1 MAHSQP
7 LTKEERKGM
16 KPMHSF
22 EALNQ
27 WRQLILSQRD
37 PNQTVIYLCQGP
49 GCSAYG
55 GDEVSTAFEKA
66 ISDQGLDKQVT
77 LKKTGCHGF
86 CERAPML
93 VIAPQEILY
102 QQVSPEDVPEIVS
115 ETLIKKNIIGR
126 LIYKDPASGK
136 PYIHAYEVPFYQ
148 KQNRVVLSD
157 NGRIDPTS
165 LEDYIACQGYAALGT
180 VLFSMTP
187 EETIEAVEKSGLRGR
202 GGAGFP
208 TGTKWKLARQN
219 PGKAKY
225 VVCNADE
232 GDPGAFMDRSIL
244 EGNPHSVLEGMA
256 IAGYAI
262 GASEGYIYVRA
273 EYPIATKH
281 LGIALTQAEEKGLLG
296 DHILGSDFHF
306 HISIREGAGAFVCG
320 EETALIASLEGR
332 RGMPRI
338 RPPFPAQAG
347 FRKLPTSINN
357 VETFANLRS
366 IILKGWQWYAA
377 MGTEKSKGTK
387 IFSVTGRIN
396 NTGLVE
402 VPMGTTL
409 RQVIFDI
416 GGGIPKGRQFK
427 GVQMGGPSGG
437 CIPAR
442 YLDIPID
449 YDSLRQVGSMMG
461 SGGMIVMDE
470 NTCMV
475 DIARYFLS
483 FTQDESCGKCTP
495 CRLGTTQ
502 MLKILTRITRG
513 EGREGDIEQLQRI
526 GQAVKSSS
534 LCGLGQSCANPV
546 LTTIQHFREEYELH
560 IREKRCPAATC
571 DAMVISACQH
581 ACPAGI
587 DVPNYVAAIAEG
599 RYAQAVE
606 IIREKNPFP
615 AVCGRI
621 CIHPCELKCRRGE
634 LDEPVAIRS
643 LKRFAADWYFEH
655 QGTAGSPFPI
665 TKNQK
670 VAIVGAGP
678 AGLTCAYFLAK
689 RGYPVTVFESQSIAG
704 GMLGITVP
712 EFRLPREIIQK
723 EIDYIESCGVEIRYN
738 TPIDARH
745 TITDLKEEGYKA
757 IFIAAGAQSSKRIG
771 VPGEEEGL
779 EGLYYGLKFLSDIKT
794 GGKIRLD
801 GRVVVVGGGNVAVDV
816 ARTALRV
823 GAQEVLLYCLESRNE
838 MPAWE
843 KEIKEAI
850 EEGVV
855 INPSWG
861 PKEILRKENKVV
873 GIDFVRCLS
882 VFDFEGRF
890 KPTFDLETTESVEAG
905 TVIVSIGQAVDLS
918 FLSRDSQ
925 LERALWGTLEV
936 DQNTL
941 ATNIP
946 GIFAGGDFT
955 TGPTFVIRAIGSGRR
970 AALAIDQYLEGK
982 KGKVQMPDEKTA
994 LKTEALLAQEEETI
1008 QAKPRFKTE
1017 MHRPSERVKDFREV
1031 EIGLSLEQAHLEA
1044 RRCLRCDLEKK

>member
-1 MAHSQP
+1 MP
-7 LTKEERKGM
+7 RLT
-16 KPMHSF
+16 SF
-22 EALNQ
+22 EELNE
-27 WRQLILSQRD
+27 WRQVILNRRD
-37 PNQTVIYLCQGP
+37 PNQTVIYLCNGP

-55 GDEVSTAFEKA
+55 GDEVYEAFIRA
-66 ISDQGLDKQVT
+66 IQDQGLGKEV
-77 LKKTGCHGF
+77 LVKKTGCHGF
-86 CERAPML
+86 CERAPLM

-102 QQVSPEDVPEIVS
+102 QQVNPDDVPEIVA
-115 ETLIKKNIIGR
+115 ETIIKKNIIGR
-126 LIYKDPASGK
+126 LLYKDIATGK
-136 PYIHAYEVPFYQ
+136 VYLYTHEIPFYQ
-148 KQNRVVLSD
+148 KQRRVVLSE

-165 LEDYIACQGYAALGT
+165 IEDYVAFNGYAALSKI
-180 VLFSMTP
+180 LRSLTP
-187 EETIEAVEKSGLRGR
+187 EDVIDTVEKSGLRGR

-208 TGTKWKLARQN
+208 TGIKWRLTRQN
-219 PGKAKY
+219 PGQAKY

-256 IAGYAI
+256 IAGYAY
-262 GASEGYIYVRA
+262 GAAEGYIYVRA

-281 LGIALTQAEEKGLLG
+281 LGLAMVQAEERGLLG
-296 DHILGSDFHF
+296 HHILGTDFNF
-306 HISIREGAGAFVCG
+306 RIFIREGAGAFVCG

-338 RPPFPAQAG
+338 RPPFPAQSG
-347 FRKLPTSINN
+347 FRGQPTSINN

-366 IILKGWQWYAA
+366 IILNGWEWYAA
-377 MGTEKSKGTK
+377 IGTEKSKGTK

-409 RQVIFDI
+409 KQVIFDI

-442 YLDIPID
+442 YLNIPID
-449 YDSLRQVGSMMG
+449 YDSLKQVGSMMG

-475 DIARYFLS
+475 DIARYFLT
-483 FTQDESCGKCTP
+483 FTQDESCGKCSP

-513 EGREGDIEQLQRI
+513 EGRDGDIEELIRI
-526 GQAVKSSS
+526 GKAVKDSS

-546 LTTIQHFREEYELH
+546 LTTIQHFREEYEQH
-560 IREKRCPAATC
+560 IREKKCPAATC

-599 RYAQAVE
+599 QYAQAVD
-606 IIREKNPFP
+606 IIRERNPFP

-643 LKRFAADWYFEH
+643 LKRYAADWYFE
-655 QGTAGSPFPI
+655 QSDQPVTLFPK
-665 TKNQK
+665 TRNQK

-678 AGLTCAYFLAK
+678 AGLTCGYFLAK
-689 RGYPVTVFESQSIAG
+689 MGYPVTVFEAQAVAG

-712 EFRLPREIIQK
+712 DFRLPRDIIQK
-723 EIDYIESCGVEIRYN
+723 EIDYIQSCGVEIRYN

-745 TITDLKEEGYKA
+745 TVTDLKEEGYNA
-757 IFIAAGAQSSKRIG
+757 VFIAAGAQSSKKVG

-779 EGLYYGLKFLSDIKT
+779 GGLYYGLKFLSDIKT
-794 GGKIRLD
+794 GQVISLQ
-801 GRVVVVGGGNVAVDV
+801 GRVVVIGGGNVAIDV
-816 ARTALRV
+816 ARTALRL
-823 GAQEVLLYCLESRNE
+823 GAREVQLFCLEARDE

-843 KEIKEAI
+843 KEIGEAV
-850 EEGVV
+850 EEG
-855 INPSWG
+855 IILNPSWG
-861 PKEILRKENKVV
+861 PKEIKQENGKVTA
-873 GIDFVRCLS
+873 IEFVRCLS
-882 VFDFEGRF
+882 VFDNEGRF
-890 KPTFDLETTESVEAG
+890 KPTFDLETTRLVKADA
-905 TVIVSIGQAVDLS
+905 VIISIGQAPDLS

-925 LERALWGTLEV
+925 LERALWGTLTV
-936 DQNTL
+936 DENTL

-955 TGPTFVIRAIGSGRR
+955 TGPTFVIRAIASGRR
-970 AALAIDQYLEGK
+970 AALAIDQYLRGIQ
-982 KGKVQMPDEKTA
+982 GRVQIPDEKTA
-994 LKTEALLAQEEETI
+994 FKAEALLAQEEETI
-1008 QAKPRFKTE
+1008 QAKPRMKTVL
-1017 MHRPSERVKDFREV
+1017 HTPQERIKDFREV
-1031 EIGLSLEQAHLEA
+1031 EIGLSDVQAHSEA

>member
-1 MAHSQP
+1 MERMNS
-7 LTKEERKGM
+7 LEELG
-16 KPMHSF
+16 
-22 EALNQ
+22 Q
-27 WRQLILSQRD
+27 WRESLLNQRD
-37 PNQTVIYLCQGP
+37 PNQTTIFLCQGP

-55 GDEVSTAFEKA
+55 GDEVYGAFEK
-66 ISDQGLDKQVT
+66 IIQERDLGKQVSV
-77 LKKTGCHGF
+77 KKTGCHGF
-86 CERAPML
+86 CERAPLL
-93 VIAPQEILY
+93 VISPPGIFY
-102 QQVSPEDVPEIVS
+102 QQVSPDDVPEILF

-126 LIYKDPASGK
+126 LLYKDPITNT
-136 PYIHAYEVPFYQ
+136 PYLHAHEIPFYE
-148 KQNRVVLSD
+148 KQSRVVLSD

-165 LEDYIACQGYAALGT
+165 LEDYIACQGYTAIGSILT
-180 VLFSMTP
+180 SKTP
-187 EETIEAVEKSGLRGR
+187 EEVIEAVEKSGLRGR

-208 TGTKWKLARQN
+208 TGVKWRLARQN
-219 PGKAKY
+219 PGKSKF
-225 VVCNADE
+225 VICNADE

-281 LGIALTQAEEKGLLG
+281 LGIALTLAEERGLLG
-296 DHILGSDFHF
+296 DHILGSNFNFHVE
-306 HISIREGAGAFVCG
+306 IREGAGAFVCG

-347 FRKLPTSINN
+347 FRDLPTSINN

-366 IILKGWQWYAA
+366 IILNGWEWYAA

-409 RQVIFDI
+409 RQVIYDI
-416 GGGIPKGRQFK
+416 GGGIPKGRKFK

-483 FTQDESCGKCTP
+483 FTQDESCGKCSP
-495 CRLGTTQ
+495 CRQGTTQ
-502 MLKILTRITRG
+502 MLKILTRITKG
-513 EGREGDIEQLQRI
+513 EGKEGDIELLQRI
-526 GQAVKSSS
+526 GQTVKASS

-599 RYAQAVE
+599 NYAQAVE

-621 CIHPCELKCRRGE
+621 CIHPCEFKCRRGE

-643 LKRFAADWYFEH
+643 LKRYASDWYFEH
-655 QGTAGSPFPI
+655 LGTAGDPFPK
-665 TKNQK
+665 TKTQK
-670 VAIVGAGP
+670 VAVVGAGP

-689 RGYPVTVFESQSIAG
+689 AGYLVTVFEAQPIAG

-738 TPIDARH
+738 TPIDANH
-745 TITDLKEEGYKA
+745 TVTDLKKEGYEA
-757 IFIAAGAQSSKRIG
+757 VFIAAGAQSSKRIN
-771 VPGEEEGL
+771 VPGEEDGL
-779 EGLYYGLKFLSDIKT
+779 EGLYYGLKFLTDIKT
-794 GGKIRLD
+794 REKPRLE
-801 GRVVVVGGGNVAVDV
+801 GQVIVVGGGNVAIDV
-816 ARTALRV
+816 ARSALRL
-823 GAQEVLLYCLESRNE
+823 GAEEVQLYCLESRTE

-850 EEGVV
+850 EEG
-855 INPSWG
+855 IILNPSWG
-861 PKEILRKENKVV
+861 PKEILRHGNKVV
-873 GIDFVRCLS
+873 GMEFIRCLS
-882 VFDFEGRF
+882 VFDSEGRF
-890 KPTFDLETTESVEAG
+890 KPTFDPETTRLINAD
-905 TVIVSIGQAVDLS
+905 TVIISIGQAVDLS

-925 LERALWGTLEV
+925 LERALWGTLGVNE
-936 DQNTL
+936 NTL

-955 TGPTFVIRAIGSGRR
+955 TGPTFLIRAIGSGRR
-970 AALAIDQYLEGK
+970 AAVAIDQYL
-982 KGKVQMPDEKTA
+982 KGEKGQVLMSDEKTEA
-994 LKTEALLAQEEETI
+994 RTEALLAQEEETI
-1008 QAKPRFKTE
+1008 GVKPRVKAE
-1017 MHRPSERVKDFREV
+1017 IHRPQERIKDFREV
-1031 EIGLSLEQAHLEA
+1031 EIGITQEQAHREA
-1044 RRCLRCDLEKK
+1044 KRCLRCDLEKK

>member
-1 MAHSQP
+1 M
-7 LTKEERKGM
+7 ERITTIE
-16 KPMHSF
+16 S
-22 EALNQ
+22 LRQ
-27 WRQLILSQRD
+27 WRQNILDQRD
-37 PNQTVIYLCQGP
+37 PQQTIVYLCQGP

-55 GDEVSTAFEKA
+55 GDEVYEAFA
-66 ISDQGLDKQVT
+66 RAVAGQGLGRQV
-77 LKKTGCHGF
+77 LVKKTGCHGF

-93 VIAPQEILY
+93 VISPPEILY
-102 QQVSPEDVPEIVS
+102 QQVAPEDVPEIVS
-115 ETLIKKNIIGR
+115 ETLVKKNIIGR
-126 LIYKDPASGK
+126 LLYKDGAGK
-136 PYIHAYEVPFYQ
+136 SYIYAHEIPFYQ
-148 KQNRVVLSD
+148 KQNRVVLGD

-165 LEDYIACQGYAALGT
+165 LEDYIAGQGYAALGR
-180 VLFSMTP
+180 VLSSMTP
-187 EETIEAVEKSGLRGR
+187 EQVIEAVEKSGLRGR

-208 TGTKWKLARQN
+208 TGVKWKLARQN

-244 EGNPHSVLEGMA
+244 EGNPHSVVEGMA
-256 IAGYAI
+256 IAGYVI
-262 GASEGYIYVRA
+262 GAAEGYIYVRA

-281 LGIALTQAEEKGLLG
+281 LGLAMADAENRGLLG
-296 DHILGSDFHF
+296 DHILGSDFNF
-306 HISIREGAGAFVCG
+306 RIAIREGAGAFVCG

-347 FRKLPTSINN
+347 FRGEPTSINN

-366 IILKGWQWYAA
+366 IILKGWEWYAA

-402 VPMGTTL
+402 VPMGTSL

-416 GGGIPKGRQFK
+416 GGGVPKGRRFK

-483 FTQDESCGKCTP
+483 FTQDESCGKCSP
-495 CRLGTTQ
+495 CRQGTTQ
-502 MLKILTRITRG
+502 MLQILTRITRG
-513 EGREGDIEQLQRI
+513 EGREGDIELLQRI
-526 GQAVKSSS
+526 GQAVKDSS

-560 IREKRCPAATC
+560 IREKKCPAATC

-599 RYAQAVE
+599 HYDQAVE

-643 LKRFAADWYFEH
+643 LKRFAADWHFGH
-655 QGTAGSPFPI
+655 NGNGGTPFPR
-665 TKNQK
+665 TKSQK
-670 VAIVGAGP
+670 VAVVGAGP

-689 RGYPVTVFESQSIAG
+689 MGYPVTVFESQTIAG

-712 EFRLPREIIQK
+712 EFRLPMDIIQK
-723 EIDYIESCGVEIRYN
+723 EIDYIVRSGVEIRYN
-738 TPIDARH
+738 SPIDARH
-745 TITDLKEEGYKA
+745 TVTDLKKEGYEA
-757 IFIAAGAQSSKRIG
+757 VFIAAGAQSSKRIG

-779 EGLYYGLKFLSDIKT
+779 EGLYYGLKFLTDIKT
-794 GGKIRLD
+794 GRSLRWD
-801 GRVVVVGGGNVAVDV
+801 GRVIVVGGGNVAIDV

-823 GAQEVLLYCLESRNE
+823 GAKEVQLFCLEGRHE

-843 KEIKEAI
+843 KEVQEAI
-850 EEGVV
+850 EEGVI

-861 PKEILRKENKVV
+861 PKEILRQGQKVSGV
-873 GIDFVRCLS
+873 EFIRCTS

-890 KPTFDLETTESVEAG
+890 KPTFDLNTTCIVKAE

-936 DQNTL
+936 NENTL

-970 AALAIDQYLEGK
+970 AATAINQYLEGK
-982 KGKVQMPDEKTA
+982 KGSVLMADEKTQ
-994 LKTEALLAQEEETI
+994 LRTEALLAQEEETL
-1008 QAKPRFKTE
+1008 QAKPRVKTE
-1017 MHRPSERVKDFREV
+1017 LHKPEERIKDFREV
-1031 EIGLSLEQAHLEA
+1031 EIGMSRDQAYLEA